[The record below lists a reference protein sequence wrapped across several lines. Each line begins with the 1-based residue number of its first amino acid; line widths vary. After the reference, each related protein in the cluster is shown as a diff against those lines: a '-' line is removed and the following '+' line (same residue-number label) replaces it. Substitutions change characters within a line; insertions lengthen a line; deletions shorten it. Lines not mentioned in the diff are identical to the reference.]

1 LRKGK
6 FSLSADVIPLI
17 IRDDYKN
24 SVYLLYLKYAMEK
37 ELAKQDFDFANKV
50 GKNKIKD
57 IEIKIPISPEGKFDL
72 VKQKEI
78 AKKYQQVE
86 VIKKNMKTELG
97 KIENIK
103 VDIGI

>member
-1 LRKGK
+1 MEHKK
-6 FSLSADVIPLI
+6 VIAIIENKLSENFNAQ
-17 IRDDYKN
+17 K
-24 SVYLLYLKYAMEK
+24 K
-37 ELAKQDFDFANKV
+37 
-50 GKNKIKD
+50 
-57 IEIKIPISPEGKFDL
+57 
-72 VKQKEI
+72 KEI